1 MNHIPLSSRS
11 WFILI
16 LCLLIGA
23 IVVFLLQK
31 YRVRDTVYDSFE
43 DVHPAI
49 SALMNDSTITSMIK
63 MIQQNPERVHQ
74 MIKEVT
80 STISTMDPKT
90 ISSMD
95 VEPLMKLFQNLT
107 PPS

>member
-1 MNHIPLSSRS
+1 MNHTPLLSRP
-11 WFILI
+11 WLILV

-23 IVVFLLQK
+23 IIVFILQIK
-31 YRVRDTVYDSFE
+31 RESFE
-43 DVHPAI
+43 DVNPAI
-49 SALMNDSTITSMIK
+49 STLINDDTLSSLIK

-95 VEPLMKLFQNLT
+95 IEPLTKLFQNLT

>member
-1 MNHIPLSSRS
+1 MNHTPLSYRY

-16 LCLLIGA
+16 LCLLTGA
-23 IVVFLLQK
+23 IVVLLLRT
-31 YRVRDTVYDSFE
+31 YHEPFE
-43 DVHPAI
+43 NVNPAI
-49 SALMNDSTITSMIK
+49 STLINNDTLSSLIK

-74 MIKEVT
+74 MVNEIT
-80 STISTMDPKT
+80 TTISTMEPKT

-95 VEPLMKLFQNLT
+95 IDPFMKLFQNLT